1 MNLLEVQDLTIS
13 FPDKTGTEVAVSELN
28 FSMSQGDILGI
39 VGESGSGKSITSLAI
54 IGLTNPNTQIEAHT
68 LRFDGKDLLNVTP
81 KEFEAIR
88 GRDMS
93 MIFQEPMSSLNPL
106 MPVGR
111 QIEEVLEIHQEPGD
125 RKAKVLA
132 IMKEVGLPRAEELYY
147 QLPYELSGGML
158 QRILIAMAMIMR
170 PKLLIADEPTT
181 ALDVTVQAQILRLM
195 KRLNANYQ
203 TAILFIS
210 HDLAVIKDIC
220 QQVMVL
226 YLGYIMEAGPVD
238 ELIRRPRNPYTL
250 GLLKSIPHSKRKD
263 QPLYT
268 IPGRVPPLQERP
280 IGCPFHTRC
289 FKAQERCRREL
300 PPLEQTGPFKLRCFY
315 PVEEG
320 ER

>member
-1 MNLLEVQDLTIS
+1 MSLLEVKDLTIS
-13 FPDKTGTEVAVSELN
+13 FPDKTGTEIAVSELN
-28 FSMSQGDILGI
+28 FAMNQGDILGI

-54 IGLTNPNTQIEAHT
+54 MGLTNPNTKIEAET
-68 LRFDGKDLLNVTP
+68 LRFDGKDLLSLTE
-81 KEFEAIR
+81 KDFEAIR
-88 GRDMS
+88 GQDIS
-93 MIFQEPMSSLNPL
+93 MIFQEPMSALNPL

-111 QIEEVLEIHQEPGD
+111 QIEEVLEIHNISGD
-125 RKAKVLA
+125 HKAAVLT
-132 IMKEVGLPRAEELYY
+132 IMKEVGLPRAEELYH

-195 KRLNANYQ
+195 KRLNAQYQ
-203 TAILFIS
+203 TSILFIS
-210 HDLAVIKDIC
+210 HDLAVIRDIC
-220 QQVMVL
+220 KRVMVL

-238 ELIRRPRNPYTL
+238 ELIKRPMNPYTL

-268 IPGRVPPLQERP
+268 IPGRVPALSERP
-280 IGCPFHTRC
+280 VGCPFHTRC
-289 FKAQERCRREL
+289 FKAQERCRKEL
-300 PPLEQTGPFKLRCFY
+300 PPLIQSGEFKLRCFY
-315 PVEEG
+315 PVEES

>member
-1 MNLLEVQDLTIS
+1 MSLLKVKDLTIS
-13 FPDKTGTEVAVSELN
+13 FPAKHKTEVAVSELN
-28 FSMSQGDILGI
+28 FTMDQGDILGI

-54 IGLTNPNTQIEAHT
+54 MGLTNPNTQIQAQT
-68 LRFDGKDLLNVTP
+68 LEFSGKNLLTMS
-81 KEFEAIR
+81 ERDFQDIR
-88 GRDMS
+88 GQDMS
-93 MIFQEPMSSLNPL
+93 MIFQEPMSALNPL

-111 QIEEVLEIHQEPGD
+111 QIEEVLEIHNRSGD
-125 RKAKVLA
+125 HKEMVLA
-132 IMKEVGLPRAEELYY
+132 IMKEVGLPRADELYH

-203 TAILFIS
+203 TSILFIS

-220 QQVMVL
+220 QEVMVL
-226 YLGYIMEAGPVD
+226 YLGYIMEAGPVKD
-238 ELIRRPRNPYTL
+238 LIKNPRNPYTL

-268 IPGRVPPLQERP
+268 IPGRVPPLSERP
-280 IGCPFHTRC
+280 VGCPFHTRC
-289 FKAQERCRREL
+289 FKAKERCKNEL
-300 PPLEQTGPFKLRCFY
+300 PPLIESGPFKLRCFY
-315 PVEEG
+315 PVEEH